1 MGVKT
6 LYVFWGIYGASS
18 QLIVMDGETG
28 TRAEFANP
36 IVAAKHM
43 RRLVDDVAGSGR
55 HYVTTS
61 FEPPFE
67 QVYGPG
73 NSILECM
80 RLQDIDRKLFLGECY
95 RFHK

>member
-6 LYVFWGIYGASS
+6 LYIFWGNYGASS
-18 QLIVMDGETG
+18 QLIVMDAETG
-28 TRAEFANP
+28 TQAEFENP
-36 IVAAKHM
+36 IVGAKAM
-43 RRLVDDVAGSGR
+43 RGLVDAAAGPSR

-73 NSILECM
+73 GSILECV
-80 RLQDIDRKLFLGECY
+80 RLLPIDRKLFLGECY
-95 RFHK
+95 RYHK